1 VAGSERRHDA
11 DSAYPHRFP
20 HAPYVT
26 IAAMRI
32 PATRRVFSAVAV
44 ILATSV
50 LTFVSANASPDGF
63 DDIYARGQQVN
74 GAMKTLTARFTE
86 TTTSTLLTRPITARG
101 RLWVERPSRVI
112 LRYTDPDTRIVLMDG
127 KRMTVAW
134 PSRNINQTIDITAAQ
149 DRVQKYFVNGTAAD
163 LRRQFEIET
172 RDEGDGRRGAY
183 YVSMVP
189 KRKQVRET
197 LARLELRVDRTSML
211 PDAMK
216 MTFAN
221 GDLKTMT
228 FEDVVANA
236 PLDAGTFSLD
246 R

>member
-1 VAGSERRHDA
+1 
-11 DSAYPHRFP
+11 
-20 HAPYVT
+20 
-26 IAAMRI
+26 MRI
-32 PATRRVFSAVAV
+32 PAARRVFSAVAAV
-44 ILATSV
+44 LATSV
-50 LTFVSANASPDGF
+50 LTFVSANTSPDGF

-86 TTTSTLLTRPITARG
+86 TTTSTLLTKPITARG

-134 PSRNINQTIDITAAQ
+134 PSRNLNQTIDITAAQ

-211 PDAMK
+211 PDEMK

-236 PLDAGTFSLD
+236 PLDARTFSLD

>member
-1 VAGSERRHDA
+1 MS
-11 DSAYPHRFP
+11 
-20 HAPYVT
+20 
-26 IAAMRI
+26 I
-32 PATRRVFSAVAV
+32 PAGQRVLCAVAA

-50 LTFVSANASPDGF
+50 LTFVTLVSANAPPDPF
-63 DDIYARGQQVN
+63 DDLYARGQQVN
-74 GAMKTLTARFTE
+74 VAMKTLTARFTE
-86 TTTSTLLTRPITARG
+86 TTTSTLLTKPITARG

-112 LRYTDPDTRIVLMDG
+112 LRYTEPDVRTVLMDG
-127 KRMTVAW
+127 NRMTVSW
-134 PSRNINQTIDITAAQ
+134 PSRNINQSFDITAAQ
-149 DRVQKYFVNGTAAD
+149 GRVQKYFVNGTAAD

-172 RDEGDGRRGAY
+172 RDDGDGRPGTY

-189 KRKQVRET
+189 KRKQIRET
-197 LARLELRVDRTSML
+197 LARLELWVGRTSML
-211 PDAMK
+211 LEGMK

-236 PLDAGTFSLD
+236 PLDARTFNLD